1 MNLKSFILVP
11 SRFDDNEIKFN
22 LATFQVTMCDNSLMD
37 MDLISVNCP
46 SLSTMARIVA
56 GYFNEVIQRPPT
68 KTNILM
74 ATYLGMIDML
84 LRDYPNGFPI
94 RQDILNIIHQEPEF
108 NHITSNS
115 GYYFQFDIKEW
126 YGVQNAVRKAMSK
139 NR

>member
-11 SRFDDNEIKFN
+11 SRFDDNEIKFD
-22 LATFQVTMCDNSLMD
+22 LATFQVTMCDNSLMEL
-37 MDLISVNCP
+37 DLLSVNCP
-46 SLSTMARIVA
+46 SLSTMARMVA
-56 GYFNEVIQRPPT
+56 IYFNEVIQRSPT
-68 KTNILM
+68 ETNILM
-74 ATYLGMIDML
+74 ASYLGMIDLL

-94 RQDILNIIHQEPEF
+94 RQDILDIIHQEPEF
-108 NHITSNS
+108 KHITSNT